1 MNEPLLLADEVAQML
16 RIPEEHVYRLARRG
30 EISSVRLGRYVRF
43 TASAVDNFVKS
54 NIAGAK

>member
-1 MNEPLLLADEVAQML
+1 MNEPLLLAEEVAQML

-43 TASAVDNFVKS
+43 TATAVESFVNQ

>member
-1 MNEPLLLADEVAQML
+1 MNEPLLLAEEVAQML

-43 TASAVDNFVKS
+43 TATAVESFVNQ
-54 NIAGAK
+54 NIAGVK